1 LILVLLCLSANPSSS
16 ARSAQETAEAEEEA
30 GYEFRN
36 EEEIRAALAQIL
48 GSGEFRILERA
59 REKPEEPKP
68 EPKEEEDSKVRNW
81 FQRLLD
87 WLAGIWDW
95 LVEKLT
101 PDTEQVR
108 PVEPF
113 ETPPWIQF
121 VMNIILYSLAG
132 GVLLSAIALIIKA
145 VLKRAPKESAF
156 STKAKAQQ
164 LETASPPGELPSD
177 EYLARAVSLADSG
190 NYKAAVRELLLGT
203 MSWIERHG
211 LIRYRRGLSNRDYLR
226 AVTDRAGQR
235 ESLRP
240 IVLHFEQ
247 VTFGRREA
255 TAGGFKEC
263 LAHFRKAFSVD

>member
-1 LILVLLCLSANPSSS
+1 MNKLLLLLFGLAALTANPPSLAASP
-16 ARSAQETAEAEEEA
+16 QEAVPEEEA
-30 GYEFRN
+30 GYEFRD

-48 GSGEFRILERA
+48 GGGEFRILERA

-68 EPKEEEDSKVRNW
+68 EPKEEKDSKAQSW
-81 FQRLLD
+81 FQSLL
-87 WLAGIWDW
+87 DW

-101 PDTEQVR
+101 SDPEQVR
-108 PVEPF
+108 PTEPT
-113 ETPPWIQF
+113 ESSPWVLA
-121 VMNIILYSLAG
+121 VMNLILYGLAG
-132 GVLLSAIALIIKA
+132 GVILSVIALIIKA
-145 VLKRAPKESAF
+145 VLKRAPKESTLSAK
-156 STKAKAQQ
+156 TKGEQ
-164 LETASPPGELPSD
+164 LETTTPPGELPSD
-177 EYLARAVSLADSG
+177 EYVHRAVSLADSG

-226 AVTDRAGQR
+226 AVTDRSGQR

-247 VTFGRREA
+247 VYFGRREA

-263 LAHFRKAFSVD
+263 LQHFRKAFSAD

>member
-1 LILVLLCLSANPSSS
+1 MNKLLLLFCLAALMANPPSFAASP
-16 ARSAQETAEAEEEA
+16 QEAVAEEEA
-30 GYEFRN
+30 GYEFRD

-59 REKPEEPKP
+59 REKPEETQP
-68 EPKEEEDSKVRNW
+68 EPKEEKDSKARSW
-81 FQRLLD
+81 FQRLM
-87 WLAGIWDW
+87 DW

-101 PDTEQVR
+101 PDPEEARPTE
-108 PVEPF
+108 PAES
-113 ETPPWIQF
+113 PPWVLS
-121 VMNIILYSLAG
+121 VMNLILYGLAG

-145 VLKRAPKESAF
+145 VLKRSPKESAL
-156 STKAKAQQ
+156 SAKVKAAK
-164 LETASPPGELPSD
+164 LETTTPPGELPSD
-177 EYLARAVSLADSG
+177 EYVVRAVSLADSR

-211 LIRYRRGLSNRDYLR
+211 LIRYRRGLSNHDYLR
-226 AVTDRAGQR
+226 AVFDRAGQR

-247 VTFGRREA
+247 IYFGRREA

-263 LAHFRKAFSVD
+263 LEHFRKAFSAD